1 MRALLAYSCVA
12 PRRYAA
18 KLPLHGPRC
27 GGATAPGGQPINN
40 QCAICNCDYR
50 NGSGTCTDVGSIAP
64 VGTAT
69 LGAGPWAQL
78 DLTGELWEWSLDWY
92 SVYAIPCTDCADTT
106 QHMPGRSED
115 PSTPSLG
122 PERYA
127 TTKSDP
133 KKDVASLRS
142 WCAETP
148 DRDAPKWAIAMPE
161 MRSEGG

>member
-1 MRALLAYSCVA
+1 MRALLAYSCLA

-40 QCAICNCDYR
+40 QYAICNCDYR

-69 LGAGPWAQL
+69 LGAGPWGQL
-78 DLTGELWEWSLDWY
+78 DLTGELWEWNLDWY

-106 QHMPGRSED
+106 AAYTRALRGGAFNLDASFLRPPD
-115 PSTPSLG
+115 
-122 PERYA
+122 RYFI
-127 TTKSDP
+127 S
-133 KKDVASLRS
+133 ASLREYQVGFR
-142 WCAETP
+142 CARTP
-148 DRDAPKWAIAMPE
+148 
-161 MRSEGG
+161 